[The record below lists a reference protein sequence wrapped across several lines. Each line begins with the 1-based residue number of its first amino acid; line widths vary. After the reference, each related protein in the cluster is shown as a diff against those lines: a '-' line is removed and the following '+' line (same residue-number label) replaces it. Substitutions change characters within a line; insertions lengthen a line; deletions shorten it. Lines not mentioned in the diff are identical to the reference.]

1 MNALSREILPA
12 MLAGRLTD
20 EQKQT
25 VLEAPRGQRVATV
38 AAALGLTEPDAL
50 ALVAQATGLD
60 VASDIRPDR
69 AALGLTPARLVHDY
83 QVVPILEPGA
93 GPAAE
98 ADDDLKPAT
107 EDSKQELHL
116 ATAWPPDAVMLDWV
130 RTFTPRPLRWHLAL
144 PDRVHQLIIEHY
156 GVGSGSLE
164 DSSEDFAPVQNPQ
177 GADEMVD
184 EDAAVVR
191 FVSDVISQAIADA
204 ATDIHFEPQE
214 GQLRIRY
221 RVDGLLV
228 PVPLPENLLRF
239 QDAIISR
246 LKIMARLNISERRLP
261 QDGRINF
268 KTIGSALDI
277 RVSTIPTIY
286 AESVSLRLLNQKK
299 EAFTMDRLGMR

>member
-177 GADEMVD
+177 GIQAPLREELNVREVGGTRRLPHGHDESRLI
-184 EDAAVVR
+184 AVQQHPAQGIVCRRRDKPLLRVR
-191 FVSDVISQAIADA
+191 GRFGVGEVIKGEKVIEA
-204 ATDIHFEPQE
+204 
-214 GQLRIRY
+214 
-221 RVDGLLV
+221 
-228 PVPLPENLLRF
+228 PVENLLF
-239 QDAIISR
+239 
-246 LKIMARLNISERRLP
+246 RR
-261 QDGRINF
+261 
-268 KTIGSALDI
+268 
-277 RVSTIPTIY
+277 
-286 AESVSLRLLNQKK
+286 
-299 EAFTMDRLGMR
+299 